1 MEEQE
6 KVRITADAE
15 AGVKEEEEEERIFN
29 QEQAAIPIALFAR
42 ELVMTLKIV
51 S

>member
-15 AGVKEEEEEERIFN
+15 AGVEEEKEEERIFN
-29 QEQAAIPIALFAR
+29 QE
-42 ELVMTLKIV
+42 
-51 S
+51 